1 MGTQIESG
9 LRQLPS
15 HARTQTVE
23 AKLSELGVIDHLDK
37 PWGLVKAGET
47 FTVRSKLTPGF
58 AGGQDVPML
67 FRGEKFTLPY
77 ASLEPV
83 IELVTDR

>member
-1 MGTQIESG
+1 
-9 LRQLPS
+9 
-15 HARTQTVE
+15 
-23 AKLSELGVIDHLDK
+23 
-37 PWGLVKAGET
+37 
-47 FTVRSKLTPGF
+47 
-58 AGGQDVPML
+58 VPML